1 MIEYTYFELFLLCA
15 FFVVLAYMFKF
26 REESRSHRKFISII
40 LSDPDLYNKIRTDLV
55 EAEKEIRNAH

>member
-1 MIEYTYFELFLLCA
+1 MIEYTNFELFLLCA

-26 REESRSHRKFISII
+26 REEAAISKRCIKV
-40 LSDPDLYNKIRTDLV
+40 LLREPAFYEKVRADLI

>member
-26 REESRSHRKFISII
+26 REESRMHKKFIRVL
-40 LSDPDLYNKIRTDLV
+40 LSEPALYEKVRADLI